1 MPTMGLDDAEYRQRA
16 SAAGKAS
23 ILLWL
28 VGGLTY
34 VLPALDQHL
43 PPSPRRPR
51 HHRRQ
56 PRRAAGALG
65 RLAEGPNPASP
76 EGATPAGA
84 AARGLGRSRGR
95 QAVVVHQPALAR
107 RTRGPC
113 CETVEWGRDVGAPWT
128 PPVDPL
134 PWPLRSIQLP
144 PSSRVGGARQSP
156 EGEGPP
162 SGRLP
167 IRVWEPTHESASW
180 TV

>member
-1 MPTMGLDDAEYRQRA
+1 MGLDDAEYRQRA

-65 RLAEGPNPASP
+65 RLAEGPDPASP

-84 AARGLGRSRGR
+84 AARGRLGRSRGR
-95 QAVVVHQPALAR
+95 QAAGVHQPALAR
-107 RTRGPC
+107 RPRGPC
-113 CETVEWGRDVGAPWT
+113 CGTVEWGRELGAPWP
-128 PPVDPL
+128 PPVAPR
-134 PWPLRSIQLP
+134 PGRLRPPPVP
-144 PSSRVGGARQSP
+144 PSTR
-156 EGEGPP
+156 
-162 SGRLP
+162 
-167 IRVWEPTHESASW
+167 
-180 TV
+180 

>member
-1 MPTMGLDDAEYRQRA
+1 MGLDDAEYRQRA

-65 RLAEGPNPASP
+65 RLAEGPDPASP
-76 EGATPAGA
+76 DGATPAGA
-84 AARGLGRSRGR
+84 AARGRLGRSRGR

-113 CETVEWGRDVGAPWT
+113 CETAEWGRDVCPPCRAFSYSTCTGAT
-128 PPVDPL
+128 TTRR
-134 PWPLRSIQLP
+134 LRC
-144 PSSRVGGARQSP
+144 ARRSCLA
-156 EGEGPP
+156 
-162 SGRLP
+162 RLP
-167 IRVWEPTHESASW
+167 TRTPARTS
-180 TV
+180 